1 MQGLKLR
8 VWGAITEIVRRVKQL
23 RPDAPGYIVDSEFR
37 IYPTEPYEDEKRN
50 PKDAIIGLAC
60 RVGDEWV
67 GIGCFPP
74 GTLIDTPQGQKP
86 IEQIKPGDA
95 VFNAIGVGT
104 VQATQARLA
113 DRLVRIRTIDGRE
126 IVATPNHECLTRA
139 GWKRAIDITCNDVL
153 VCAHEAMRILQRP
166 ISEQRS
172 EGEVLFVEMQ
182 GQGERVAQQEN
193 EDMPDLR
200 GCASSSSRIEKVL
213 LRRVCKTIEE
223 ADLPRVQNKVH
234 TVGQPNGVLLE
245 EMRSTMETQTAVMV
259 GGYAEGTAQK
269 ELEGNRQ
276 ESQQN
281 AAVERS
287 GAGEESGTLSIGCWA
302 NSQCKSQ
309 EKLDNEKSQRRES
322 FWRPRSRGKADI
334 GRREVCRDISS
345 SEARISGSLWS
356 AAINRIRSLLQAR
369 LRVSGFEAR
378 GGDRRNIARE
388 TEETLPGHT
397 QGMLATSAGVA
408 SVEVLEPASLG
419 LAVNSDGSCTVHNL
433 TVSGHPSFVTSG
445 LVVHNSY
452 VGLHNDQVI
461 GIFDEASLM
470 PRTFWDATA
479 NLRKSPKTKFVALGN
494 PKDRMDALGVIAEP
508 AKEIGGWEGL
518 GTPDK
523 TMTWPAVGHNAIAI
537 QLYGLDGPNFQSEK
551 PKFPYLITPRQVEE
565 DKIRYGEKSWQFQ
578 MMDLGIMPADVSGR
592 RVITRAL
599 CERGNAFGEPIWDA
613 NSELTNFIGL
623 DPAVSFDDGD
633 RTAIVLLTVG
643 RDIHGYQICAVTD
656 GPLVIPTITGKLDSE
671 GKPATVEDQIAQYV
685 REYAQKFS
693 VKPYHCGFD
702 ATGHGALAVSLARIW
717 DPHVVPIEF
726 GGRPPDRKPTL
737 SSEKTERELYG
748 KMVSALW
755 FAARNA
761 IVAGQIRGLTQSLF
775 EEGSMREYLIT
786 KDGKEDVEPKSNT
799 RKRLGKSPDLF
810 DAFVAGLEVARRNG
824 FEIGV
829 LQRLGARPTRVRWLE
844 EANQSF
850 LKLIRKHDLIEA

>member
-1 MQGLKLR
+1 
-8 VWGAITEIVRRVKQL
+8 
-23 RPDAPGYIVDSEFR
+23 
-37 IYPTEPYEDEKRN
+37 
-50 PKDAIIGLAC
+50 
-60 RVGDEWV
+60 
-67 GIGCFPP
+67 
-74 GTLIDTPQGQKP
+74 
-86 IEQIKPGDA
+86 
-95 VFNAIGVGT
+95 
-104 VQATQARLA
+104 
-113 DRLVRIRTIDGRE
+113 
-126 IVATPNHECLTRA
+126 
-139 GWKRAIDITCNDVL
+139 
-153 VCAHEAMRILQRP
+153 
-166 ISEQRS
+166 
-172 EGEVLFVEMQ
+172 
-182 GQGERVAQQEN
+182 
-193 EDMPDLR
+193 
-200 GCASSSSRIEKVL
+200 
-213 LRRVCKTIEE
+213 
-223 ADLPRVQNKVH
+223 
-234 TVGQPNGVLLE
+234 
-245 EMRSTMETQTAVMV
+245 
-259 GGYAEGTAQK
+259 
-269 ELEGNRQ
+269 
-276 ESQQN
+276 
-281 AAVERS
+281 
-287 GAGEESGTLSIGCWA
+287 
-302 NSQCKSQ
+302 
-309 EKLDNEKSQRRES
+309 
-322 FWRPRSRGKADI
+322 
-334 GRREVCRDISS
+334 
-345 SEARISGSLWS
+345 
-356 AAINRIRSLLQAR
+356 
-369 LRVSGFEAR
+369 
-378 GGDRRNIARE
+378 
-388 TEETLPGHT
+388 
-397 QGMLATSAGVA
+397 
-408 SVEVLEPASLG
+408 
-419 LAVNSDGSCTVHNL
+419 
-433 TVSGHPSFVTSG
+433 
-445 LVVHNSY
+445 VHNSY

-518 GTPDK
+518 GTTDK

-737 SSEKTERELYG
+737 GSEKTERELYG

-829 LQRLGARPTRVRWLE
+829 LQRLGTRPTRVRWLE